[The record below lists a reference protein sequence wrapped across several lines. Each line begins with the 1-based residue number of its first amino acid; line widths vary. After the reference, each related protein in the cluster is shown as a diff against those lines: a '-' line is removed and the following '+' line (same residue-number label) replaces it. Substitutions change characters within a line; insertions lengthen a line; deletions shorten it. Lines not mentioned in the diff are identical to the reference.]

1 MTAAKKYIPHYSI
14 EDYARWEGDWELW
27 QGVPVSMAPGPFGRH
42 QVVAGD
48 LLVMLRE
55 ALRAATC
62 HATAIHELDWIVS
75 SDTVVRPDVL
85 VVCGDPPERY
95 LETPPALVVEVLSDS
110 TRDRDR
116 TYKRDLYESQGVPSY
131 LIADPD
137 SASWE
142 AFVLGESGKYEA
154 ASITNELK
162 LTLCQDCEIT
172 LAIGSLF

>member
-42 QVVAGD
+42 QVVARRITRLLED
-48 LLVMLRE
+48 ALLVSKCE
-55 ALRAATC
+55 SEV
-62 HATAIHELDWIVS
+62 IPELDWIVS

-154 ASITNELK
+154 VPITNELK